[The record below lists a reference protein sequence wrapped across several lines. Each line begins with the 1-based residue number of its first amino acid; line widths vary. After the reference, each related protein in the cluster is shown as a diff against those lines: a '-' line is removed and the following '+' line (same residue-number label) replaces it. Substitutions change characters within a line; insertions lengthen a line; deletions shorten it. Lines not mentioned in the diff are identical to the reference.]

1 VHLPPP
7 SSPPYVISAMPKRFT
22 YNWVVWAVVPQ
33 VDKILF
39 RKPVDIGDLLRL
51 KSRVIYSD
59 VDVEHGSRGPM
70 VVVEVACHVVRPER

>member
-1 VHLPPP
+1 V
-7 SSPPYVISAMPKRFT
+7 FCT
-22 YNWVVWAVVPQ
+22 AVLQ

-70 VVVEVACHVVRPER
+70 VVVEVVCHVVRPER

>member
-1 VHLPPP
+1 VLRRRTALAIDAC
-7 SSPPYVISAMPKRFT
+7 VLCTVMR
-22 YNWVVWAVVPQ
+22 Q

-70 VVVEVACHVVRPER
+70 VVVEVGCHVVRPER